1 MSVSLSHWRLPVL
14 LALASLAPG
23 LHAQT
28 AASAPPSRPNPL
40 QADAPV
46 PPLRH
51 NSALSRYKAHTEVE
65 VGAWRQ
71 ANDLSAQIGG
81 WRAYAREAQAPDS
94 PDSPDAPATPP
105 ASAAAAASAPSGTPR
120 APTPLKPTAPK
131 SHAHHHHHGGQP

>member
-1 MSVSLSHWRLPVL
+1 MSVSLPPWRLPVL
-14 LALASLAPG
+14 LALAWLAPG

-51 NSALSRYKAHTEVE
+51 TSALSRYKAHTEVE

-71 ANDLSAQIGG
+71 ANDLTAQIGG
-81 WRAYAREAQAPDS
+81 WRAYAREAHA
-94 PDSPDAPATPP
+94 PDAPVAPPAAASPP
-105 ASAAAAASAPSGTPR
+105 ASVPSASGAGKAPGQPN
-120 APTPLKPTAPK
+120 
-131 SHAHHHHHGGQP
+131 HQHHHSHGTSHRHQHGGQP

>member
-1 MSVSLSHWRLPVL
+1 MPMTAHSPFGWRTPVL
-14 LALASLAPG
+14 VALSLLAPN

-51 NSALSRYKAHTEVE
+51 TSALSRYKTHTEVE

-71 ANDLSAQIGG
+71 ANDLTAQIGG
-81 WRAYAREAQAPDS
+81 WRAYAREAHAPDS
-94 PDSPDAPATPP
+94 PASTPAAAPAASRPEAP
-105 ASAAAAASAPSGTPR
+105 ASAPAAPPR
-120 APTPLKPTAPK
+120 KLPH
-131 SHAHHHHHGGQP
+131 SHTHGGQP